1 MSSLDDIGNEV
12 AERDAG
18 FHYDNPRQF
27 NVSGSHIR
35 PDGFWAVGG
44 GRGFGS
50 GSQLHERE
58 RGRGSRQTIAS
69 RLLGKELIL

>member
-18 FHYDNPRQF
+18 FHYYNPRQF

-44 GRGFGS
+44 ARVRF
-50 GSQLHERE
+50 RV
-58 RGRGSRQTIAS
+58 TTP
-69 RLLGKELIL
+69 